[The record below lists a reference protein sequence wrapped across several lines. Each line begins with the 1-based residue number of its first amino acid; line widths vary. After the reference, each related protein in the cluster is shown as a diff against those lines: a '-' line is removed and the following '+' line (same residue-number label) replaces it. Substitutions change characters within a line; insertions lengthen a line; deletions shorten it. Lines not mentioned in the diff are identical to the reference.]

1 MKIYPPS
8 TLTDICKE
16 LNITTGQGKNL
27 RADVKYLLSCLKV
40 DAHKENLKSFGFD
53 PEEPALRR
61 KLPYPAINYIYNEV
75 FKLTI

>member
-40 DAHKENLKSFGFD
+40 DAHKENLKSLGFD

-61 KLPYPAINYIYNEV
+61 KLPYPAINYIYKHV
-75 FKLTI
+75 FNVN

>member
-16 LNITTGQGKNL
+16 LDITTGQGKKL

-53 PEEPALRR
+53 PDKPALRR
-61 KLPYPAINYIYNEV
+61 KLPYPAIEYIYRIIFRINY
-75 FKLTI
+75 

>member
-40 DAHKENLKSFGFD
+40 DAHKEKLKSLGFD
-53 PEEPALRR
+53 PDNPALRR
-61 KLPYPAINYIYNEV
+61 KLPYPAIEHIYREV
-75 FKLTI
+75 FRVH